1 MHRKMKMFFQLLFI
15 FGITLAMT
23 ACVEK
28 SDSTIVP
35 IQNESEYEEVVAK
48 DIAYLYFGFDDC
60 PYCKKFRP
68 LLEEELAETG
78 ETAYYYNTKKRSDDT
93 NYDSVLKTYSVA
105 FVPVLLRLEEGI
117 VTGSVD
123 LDTVDQLHELLTE
136 K

>member
-1 MHRKMKMFFQLLFI
+1 MHRKMKIFFQLLFI
-15 FGITLAMT
+15 FGIALAMT

-35 IQNESEYEEVVAK
+35 IQNEAEYEEFVAK
-48 DIAYLYFGFDDC
+48 DITYLYFGFDDC

-78 ETAYYYNTKKRSDDT
+78 ETAYYYNTKKRSDDA
-93 NYDSVLKTYSVA
+93 NYDSVLETYSVA
-105 FVPVLLRLEEGI
+105 FVPLLLRLEEGI

-123 LDTVDQLHELLTE
+123 LDTVDQLHKLLTE
-136 K
+136 E